1 MAMAGD
7 DEQVSTPAAYW
18 IAVSIGTM
26 ICVSLSVAC
35 RRWPGPWVGWAG
47 RAISVVLVADA
58 VLFVSVP
65 LAEGRWSVQA
75 SLPLALCDVALI
87 VAAIAC
93 WWPRWLLAVELT
105 YFWGLAGT
113 LQAVVTPDLS
123 AGFPQLEF
131 FMFVVGHLGIVIA
144 ALFLVVG
151 LRLKPRRG
159 SVVRVF
165 AITAAYTAFVGCF
178 NLLTGSN
185 YMYLAA
191 IPTHGSLLSVLGP
204 WPWYILS
211 AAGVALVL
219 LLILD
224 APFHR
229 RRLIRSNWAGSRER
243 TRSGA
248 SRATAEGMGAAG
260 KNGSN
265 DKA

>member
-1 MAMAGD
+1 MAAE
-7 DEQVSTPAAYW
+7 DEWVSTPAAYW
-18 IAVSIGTM
+18 IAVSIGAM
-26 ICVSLSVAC
+26 ICVSLCFAC
-35 RRWPGPWVGWAG
+35 RGWPGPWVGWAG

-65 LAEGRWSVQA
+65 VAEGRWSAQA
-75 SLPLALCDVALI
+75 SLPLALCSVALI

-123 AGFPQLEF
+123 AGFPELEF

-151 LRLKPRRG
+151 LRLTPRRG
-159 SVVRVF
+159 SVLRVF
-165 AITAAYTAFVGCF
+165 AVTAAYTAFVGCF

-191 IPTHGSLLSVLGP
+191 VPTHGSLLSVLGP

-229 RRLIRSNWAGSRER
+229 RRLVRG
-243 TRSGA
+243 
-248 SRATAEGMGAAG
+248 
-260 KNGSN
+260 
-265 DKA
+265 D

>member
-1 MAMAGD
+1 M
-7 DEQVSTPAAYW
+7 STPAAYW
-18 IAVSIGTM
+18 IAVSIGAV
-26 ICVSLSVAC
+26 ICVGLCVAC
-35 RRWPGPWVGWAG
+35 RRWPGPWVAWAG

-58 VLFVSVP
+58 LLFVSIP
-65 LAEGRWSVQA
+65 LSEGRWSMQS

-87 VAAIAC
+87 VAAVAC

-123 AGFPQLEF
+123 AGFPQREF

-151 LRLKPRRG
+151 LRQEPRPG
-159 SVVRVF
+159 SVMRVF

-178 NLLTGSN
+178 NWLTGSN

-211 AAGVALVL
+211 GAAVALVL
-219 LLILD
+219 FLILD
-224 APFHR
+224 APFHGR
-229 RRLIRSNWAGSRER
+229 RTGRHTEARSHARIRA
-243 TRSGA
+243 
-248 SRATAEGMGAAG
+248 
-260 KNGSN
+260 
-265 DKA
+265 

>member
-1 MAMAGD
+1 VAAD
-7 DEQVSTPAAYW
+7 DERVSTPAAYW

-26 ICVSLSVAC
+26 IWVSLCVAC

-151 LRLKPRRG
+151 LRLTPRRG
-159 SVVRVF
+159 SVMRVF

-178 NLLTGSN
+178 NWLTGSN

-191 IPTHGSLLSVLGP
+191 VPTHGSLLSVLGP

-211 AAGVALVL
+211 ATGVALVL

-229 RRLIRSNWAGSRER
+229 RGLVRSNWAENRQR

-248 SRATAEGMGAAG
+248 NRETAGEKDTAG

-265 DKA
+265 ENA